1 MNFRK
6 PITVF
11 AICFALAINSLF
23 AQQYTPFPTSDAY
36 WLEYVGW
43 FEIGWDQKYYL
54 SGDTILGNQTYSKV
68 YSKHEHGINDTVGG
82 EYVGCIRE
90 DSLKHVYFLAAQETE
105 VPCLVNVVNEL
116 ILYDFSAQ
124 VGDTLSHLIDPA
136 YYPYLDTLL
145 YVRHIV
151 TDIDSVE
158 VLGEFRKRLAFYTYE
173 PMANSRYGYWIEG
186 IGSTL
191 GLFSPIHFE
200 NCGPGFFNTEFLC
213 FFQNN
218 IYVYSDPWNT
228 AYCNAVSVDDALP
241 EQEPLD
247 IYPNPATHTLNIRYS
262 TSNIRYSICIF
273 DLIGRQIYEIRIPAK
288 EEGIQVDVSSYPAG
302 IYFVVIKDEIGILAR
317 RKFVVLK

>member
-6 PITVF
+6 PIIVF

-23 AQQYTPFPTSDAY
+23 AQQYTPFPTSNAY

-90 DSLKHVYFLAAQETE
+90 DSLKRVYYLAAQETE

-158 VLGEFRKRLAFYTYE
+158 VLGEFRKRFAFYTYE

-186 IGSTL
+186 VGSTL
-191 GLFSPIHFE
+191 GLLSPIHYE
-200 NCGPGFFNTEFLC
+200 NCGPGFFTTGLVC
-213 FFQNN
+213 FFQNA
-218 IYVYSDPWNT
+218 VFTYSPWDH
-228 AYCNAVSVDDALP
+228 AYCNTVGINNTTSGAESL
-241 EQEPLD
+241 EL
-247 IYPNPATHTLNIRYS
+247 YPNPTTHTLNIRYS
-262 TSNIRYSICIF
+262 TSNFRYSMCIY
-273 DLIGRQIYEIRIPAK
+273 DLFGRQMYEIQIPV
-288 EEGIQVDVSSYPAG
+288 EEKGIQVDVSSYPAG
-302 IYFVVIKDEIGILAR
+302 VYFIALKNEKGIVN
-317 RKFVVLK
+317 RKKFIVK